1 MKYQTEKTPTKA
13 VGMQDSRNFHYQFN
27 ATMFKTL
34 SEAYSDPIRAV
45 VRELMCN
52 ASDAHVMAGTTD
64 KRIEIH
70 LPTTHEPFF
79 EIIDYG
85 TGMDDQEINDLF
97 TMYGGSNKR
106 NNNETIGALGI
117 GSKSP
122 YAVTTLYTVTAT
134 KDGITRTY
142 TATVEDKDGEGDM
155 PVLLPG
161 VVKETPKA
169 PNGVRVQFSVPEN
182 RIWEYEN
189 KARIALEFF
198 EKESYKINLV
208 NFTPHKQSYVL
219 KTDMWGLR
227 REAKTAA
234 HGYAC
239 RAVMGKVQ
247 YAIPA
252 IDESRTNSIQKKI
265 LEMPLDL
272 FFPLGSLSFAPS
284 RETLKMNDKTTAAVL
299 AVVDK
304 VFEESLQT
312 VKDKINAC
320 TDIWQAQL
328 LLFSLLN
335 ETNNTLSGGSGM
347 SGLLREALDK
357 GKLYGQYKNFTL
369 SESKAIIN
377 MLKYSHIGV
386 TVFEHN
392 SGGRRGR
399 TSSRSKKSPFIAI
412 DPKTLR
418 EDKRVAKVTGDPLVI
433 ARNRFEFTV
442 KPDVLFVI
450 NDTDKP
456 GDKYVHYHI
465 QEAGKGKNTV
475 YMIHRNSADADM
487 KQVVKNAKLIIADI
501 GNAPVVMLSQFV
513 TDYAAVFA
521 ARRTSGTRG
530 KSYQI
535 AVLKDSHPSKIR
547 RTQNG
552 WAKAWRAPE
561 DAEMDTKTK
570 FYVEVEK
577 RVPTNIPFGNV
588 WDLAE
593 FLEYVTASGRFGI
606 NSDTPIFAVRKGSK
620 ILKNEGWT
628 ELFSHVYSRVNEI
641 MTPTKT
647 LALSLY
653 MTPFNDDCADL
664 LNYLASKQPL
674 SNSPAQMF
682 ACALA
687 EAKGVRMDN
696 WSSFK
701 YVLNFCEGRGQYKP
715 GLVVDFNEK
724 WAEIKK
730 GYPMLQFV
738 GSYSV
743 KGNIKTLV
751 TYISQVDEQ
760 NFREAIA
767 AKSAVAASN

>member
-13 VGMQDSRNFHYQFN
+13 VGMEQSRAFHYQFN

-45 VRELMCN
+45 IRELACN
-52 ASDAHVMAGTTD
+52 SSDAHVMANAAD
-64 KRIEIH
+64 KQFELH
-70 LPTTHEPFF
+70 LPTTHEPEF
-79 EIIDYG
+79 IIRDFG
-85 TGMDDQEINDLF
+85 TGMDDQEITDLF

-106 NNNETIGALGI
+106 NNNDVIGALGI

-122 YAVTTLYTVTAT
+122 YAVTTMYQVTST
-134 KDGITRTY
+134 KNGITRTY
-142 TATVEDKDGEGDM
+142 TATVQDLDGEGDM

-161 VVKETPKA
+161 VVKETPNA
-169 PNGVRVQFSVPEN
+169 PNGVTVQFSVPEN
-182 RIWEYEN
+182 KIWEYEN
-189 KARIALEFF
+189 KAKVALEFF
-198 EKESYKINLV
+198 EPLPKINIRS
-208 NFTPHKQSYVL
+208 FTPHKQSYVL
-219 KTDMWGLR
+219 KTDTWGLR

-239 RAVMGKVQ
+239 RAIMGKVQ
-247 YAIPA
+247 YQIPG

-299 AVVDK
+299 ALCDK

-320 TDIWQAQL
+320 TDIWQAQI

-335 ETNNTLSGGSGM
+335 ETNNTMTGGSGM
-347 SGLLREALDK
+347 SGLLREALEK
-357 GKLYGQYKNFTL
+357 GKLYGQYKNFSL
-369 SESKAIIN
+369 FESKAIIN
-377 MLKYSHIGV
+377 MLKYSHINV
-386 TVFEHN
+386 TRFEHN
-392 SGGRRGR
+392 SGGRRGK
-399 TSSRSKKSPFIAI
+399 TSSRSKKEPFIAI
-412 DPKTLR
+412 EPKTLR
-418 EDKRVAKVTGDPLVI
+418 EDKKMAKATGDPLVI
-433 ARNRFEFTV
+433 SRNRFEITV
-442 KPDVLFVI
+442 KPDVLVII

-475 YMIHRNSADADM
+475 YMIHRNAPDADE
-487 KQVVKNAKLIIADI
+487 KLVLKNAKMLVADL
-501 GNAPVVMLSQFV
+501 GNAPVILLSQLV
-513 TDYAAVFA
+513 SDYATIFA
-521 ARRTSGTRG
+521 ARRVSGSRG

-535 AVLKDSHPSKIR
+535 AVLKSAHADKIR

-561 DAEMDTKTK
+561 DEEMDVKTK
-570 FYVEVEK
+570 FYVETTK
-577 RVPTNIPFGNV
+577 RVPTDIPFGNV
-588 WDLAE
+588 WDLNE
-593 FLEYVTASGRFGI
+593 FLQYVIASGRFGI
-606 NSDTPIFAVRKGSK
+606 NNDTPIFSVRKGSK
-620 ILKNEGWT
+620 VLKSEGWV
-628 ELFSHVYSRVNEI
+628 ELFSHIYSRANEI
-641 MTPTKT
+641 MTPSKT

-653 MTPFNDDCADL
+653 MTPFNDDCSDL
-664 LNYLASKQPL
+664 LNYLAAKQPL
-674 SNSPAQMF
+674 SSSPAQCF
-682 ACALA
+682 AVALA
-687 EAKGVRMDN
+687 EAKGIRMDN

-701 YVLNFCEGRGQYKP
+701 HVLNFCEGRGKYTP

-743 KGNIKTLV
+743 KSNIKTLV
-751 TYISQVDEQ
+751 DYIRQVDEQ
-760 NFREAIA
+760 NFREAACA
-767 AKSAVAASN
+767 ATASN

>member
-13 VGMQDSRNFHYQFN
+13 VGMQDARNFHYQFN

-45 VRELMCN
+45 IRELACN
-52 ASDAHVMAGTTD
+52 SSDAHVMAKTET
-64 KRIEIH
+64 KAFELH
-70 LPTTHEPFF
+70 LPTTHEPEFTIRDF
-79 EIIDYG
+79 G

-106 NNNETIGALGI
+106 NNNEVIGALGI

-122 YAVTTLYTVTAT
+122 YAVTTLYNVVST

-161 VVKETPKA
+161 TVTKTPNA
-169 PNGVRVQFSVPEN
+169 PNGVTVSFAVPEN

-189 KARIALEFF
+189 KAKIALEFF
-198 EKESYKINLV
+198 ASETYKINIR

-219 KTDMWGLR
+219 KTDTWGLR
-227 REAKTAA
+227 REARTAA
-234 HGYAC
+234 HGHTC
-239 RAVMGKVQ
+239 RAIMGKVQ
-247 YAIPA
+247 YAIPT

-320 TDIWQAQL
+320 TDVWQAQI

-335 ETNNTLSGGSGM
+335 ETKNSYGDGTGM
-347 SGLLREALDK
+347 SGLIREALDK

-377 MLKYSHIGV
+377 MLKYSHISV
-386 TVFEHN
+386 TEFDHN

-399 TSSRSKKSPFIAI
+399 TSTRSKKNPIIASN
-412 DPKTLR
+412 PKTLR
-418 EDKRVAKVTGDPLVI
+418 EDKKLAKVTGDPLVI
-433 ARNRFEFTV
+433 ARNRFEITV
-442 KPDVLFVI
+442 KPDVMFCI

-465 QEAGKGKNTV
+465 QEVNKATTV
-475 YMIHRNSADADM
+475 YMIHRNATDADM
-487 KQVVKNAKLIIADI
+487 KQVVKNAKALIADI
-501 GNAPVVMLSQFV
+501 GNAPVVMLSQLV
-513 TDYAAVFA
+513 TDYATVFA
-521 ARRTSGTRG
+521 ARRTSGSRG

-535 AVLKDSHPSKIR
+535 SVLKAEQPSKIR

-552 WAKAWRAPE
+552 WVKAWRAATDE
-561 DAEMDTKTK
+561 EMDAETKY
-570 FYVEVEK
+570 YVVTEK
-577 RVPTNIPFGNV
+577 RVPTNIPFSNV
-588 WDLAE
+588 WDLEE
-593 FLEYVTASGRFGI
+593 FLTYVRHSGKFGI
-606 NSDTPIFAVRKGSK
+606 DGKTPIYAVRKGSK
-620 ILKNEGWT
+620 VLKNEGWV
-628 ELFSHVYSRVNEI
+628 ELFDHIYTRVNEI

-647 LALSLY
+647 LALSLH
-653 MTPFNDDCADL
+653 MTPFNDDCSEL
-664 LNYLASKQPL
+664 LSHLAAKQPL
-674 SNSPAQMF
+674 TNSPAQMF

-687 EAKGVRMDN
+687 EAKGVRFDN

-701 YVLNFCEGRGQYKP
+701 YVLTFCEGRGKYTP

-724 WAEIKK
+724 WAAVKA

-738 GSYSV
+738 GGYSV
-743 KGNIKTLV
+743 RSNIKTLV
-751 TYISQVDEQ
+751 DYIRQVDEQ
-760 NFREAIA
+760 NFREAA
-767 AKSAVAASN
+767 LAVAASN

>member
-13 VGMQDSRNFHYQFN
+13 VGMQDARNFHYQFN

-45 VRELMCN
+45 IRELACN
-52 ASDAHVMAGTTD
+52 SSDAHQMAGNSS
-64 KRIEIH
+64 KPFELH
-70 LPTTHEPFF
+70 LPTSHEPEF
-79 EIIDYG
+79 IIRDFG

-106 NNNETIGALGI
+106 NNNEVIGALGI

-122 YAVTTLYTVTAT
+122 YAVTTLYNVTST
-134 KDGITRTY
+134 KNGITRTY

-161 VVKETPKA
+161 VVKETPNA
-169 PNGVRVQFSVPEN
+169 PNGVTVQFSVPEN

-189 KARIALEFF
+189 KAKIALEFF
-198 EKESYKINLV
+198 APEEYKINLRT
-208 NFTPHKQSYVL
+208 FTPHKQSYVL
-219 KTDMWGLR
+219 KTDTWGLR

-239 RAVMGKVQ
+239 RAIMGKVQ
-247 YAIPA
+247 YQIPS

-299 AVVDK
+299 AVCDK
-304 VFEESLQT
+304 VFEESLAT
-312 VKDKINAC
+312 VKAKIDAC
-320 TDIWQAQL
+320 TDIWQAQI

-335 ETNNTLSGGSGM
+335 ETNNTMSGGSGM
-347 SGLLREALDK
+347 SGLLREALEK

-369 SESKAIIN
+369 SESKAIVN
-377 MLKYSHIGV
+377 MLKYSHINV
-386 TVFEHN
+386 TKFEHN

-399 TSSRSKKSPFIAI
+399 TSSRAKKEPFIAI
-412 DPKTLR
+412 EPKTLR
-418 EDKRVAKVTGDPLVI
+418 EDKQIARATGDPLVI
-433 ARNRFEFTV
+433 SRNRFEITV
-442 KPDVLFVI
+442 KPDVLIVI

-465 QEAGKGKNTV
+465 QEANKGKNTV
-475 YMIHRNSADADM
+475 YMIHRNATDADL
-487 KQVVKNAKLIIADI
+487 KKVVKNAKQLVADI
-501 GNAPVVMLSQFV
+501 GNAPVIMLSQLV
-513 TDYAAVFA
+513 SDYATIFA
-521 ARRTSGTRG
+521 ARRTSGSRG

-535 AVLKDSHPSKIR
+535 AVLKSSQPDKIR

-561 DAEMDTKTK
+561 DAEMDEKPK

-577 RVPTNIPFGNV
+577 RVPTNIPFSNV
-588 WDLAE
+588 WDFNE
-593 FLEYVTASGRFGI
+593 FLTYVTASGKFGI
-606 NSDTPIFAVRKGSK
+606 ERDTPIFAVRKGSK
-620 ILKNEGWT
+620 VTKSAGWV
-628 ELFSHVYSRVNEI
+628 ELFDHIYSRVNEI
-641 MTPTKT
+641 MTPSKT
-647 LALSLY
+647 LSLSLH
-653 MTPFNDDCADL
+653 MTPFNDDCHEL
-664 LNYLASKQPL
+664 LTYLASKQPL

-687 EAKGVRMDN
+687 EAKGVRFDN
-696 WSSFK
+696 WQSFK
-701 YVLNFCEGRGQYKP
+701 YVLNFCEGRGKYTP

-738 GSYSV
+738 DSYSV
-743 KGNIKTLV
+743 KSNIKTLV

-760 NFREAIA
+760 NFREALA
-767 AKSAVAASN
+767 AKSAAAASN